1 MGNQILLRTL
11 ESLARDHTDIR
22 FNQIILAAPDVDKD
36 EFELIA
42 KGISSTANGITLY
55 ASSTDVAL
63 NISKRL
69 RANHPRAGD
78 VGQNGPTILVG
89 VDSIDI
95 SAASTSVFAFN
106 HDIYIEGPV
115 LVSDIALLLRKGIRP
130 PNARTPSFE
139 HRSTGNGSYWLYA
152 PTKR

>member
-1 MGNQILLRTL
+1 VKNSGAKNIHVIAQSMGNQILLRTL

-69 RANHPRAGD
+69 RANHPRAGMSD
-78 VGQNGPTILVG
+78 KMAQL
-89 VDSIDI
+89 
-95 SAASTSVFAFN
+95 
-106 HDIYIEGPV
+106 YL
-115 LVSDIALLLRKGIRP
+115 LVSIRLTLAPLAQAYLRLIMISILRV
-130 PNARTPSFE
+130 R
-139 HRSTGNGSYWLYA
+139 YW
-152 PTKR
+152 